1 MVGLPLTLVI
11 ALTLALVFYFHS
23 KPLLFLQ
30 NSILYMIL
38 TIITTSVTTIL
49 SLNLHW
55 MQTTVN
61 PFLFPAF
68 LLYRDI
74 IVPLI
79 VLIFINGFYST
90 KVMRKRASYFLFCF
104 IGLLATDVLLLR
116 CNILEYIKWN
126 LFFAAVI
133 NVGYLMIGLLIGK
146 LLLYVVKRS
155 TKHDSRL

>member
-38 TIITTSVTTIL
+38 TIITTNVTTIL

-61 PFLFPAF
+61 PFLFPAL

-90 KVMRKRASYFLFCF
+90 KVMRFYAL
-104 IGLLATDVLLLR
+104 
-116 CNILEYIKWN
+116 
-126 LFFAAVI
+126 
-133 NVGYLMIGLLIGK
+133 
-146 LLLYVVKRS
+146 
-155 TKHDSRL
+155 